1 MSSTNTGAIFNV
13 EEATGKE
20 RAMLETTA
28 AQARLDA
35 PNLAT
40 AEKIDANAEK
50 EHQAA
55 VEAAHLAQKFTAQP
69 AGQTA
74 GSPTINA
81 SIPSATD
88 SFVNAETASGKGRSE
103 IETTAAQAVHQAPD
117 FTSAFQAEHN
127 ARREQE
133 AAKQAAA
140 TAKTMGRKMTGEPS
154 TAAAEYHSPTD
165 AAVAEGKRDVEQAKA
180 VGAGYVE
187 QAKQM
192 VSSTVEAAQSFVS
205 GSIQNPADRELAT
218 GTGTTTGTGKTVT
231 EVGADTFA
239 SLQVMAENALKAAQP
254 VVQSAYT
261 TVVETAQPVV
271 SSATQSTK
279 EYIASAKATGLESP
293 PTDTNLKAASE
304 HNIPSKTAPLQT
316 GSAVVDT
323 PYDRAATQPT
333 PQN

>member
-40 AEKIDANAEK
+40 AEKIDKNAER

-55 VEAAHLAQKFTAQP
+55 VEAARVAQKFTGEP
-69 AGQTA
+69 TSLNA
-74 GSPTINA
+74 GSTPVNA

-88 SFVNAETASGKGRSE
+88 NFVNSQSPSGNQRSE
-103 IETTAAQAVHQAPD
+103 IQTTAAQAVHQAPD
-117 FTSAFQAEHN
+117 FSTAFQAESN
-127 ARREQE
+127 ARKEQE
-133 AAKQAAA
+133 AAKQAAV
-140 TAKTMGRKMTGEPS
+140 TAKTMGRKMTGEPT
-154 TAAAEYHSPTD
+154 TAAAAYHSPTD
-165 AAVAEGKRDVEQAKA
+165 AAVAEGKHDIEQAKA
-180 VGAGYVE
+180 VGAGYVA

-205 GSIQNPADRELAT
+205 GNSQNPTDGDVMT
-218 GTGTTTGTGKTVT
+218 GTGTGTGKTVT
-231 EVGADTFA
+231 EIGADTFA
-239 SLQVMAENALKAAQP
+239 SLQVMAENALKVAQP

-261 TVVETAQPVV
+261 TIVDTAQPVV
-271 SSATQSTK
+271 SSATQATK

-293 PTDTNLKAASE
+293 PADTKLKPASE

-316 GSAVVDT
+316 GSAIVDS
-323 PYDRAATQPT
+323 PYDRAATKPT

>member
-40 AEKIDANAEK
+40 AEKIDANAER

-55 VEAAHLAQKFTAQP
+55 VEAARMAQKFTGEP
-69 AGQTA
+69 AGLQS
-74 GSPTINA
+74 GSAPMNA

-88 SFVNAETASGKGRSE
+88 SFVNAQSPAGNQHSE
-103 IETTAAQAVHQAPD
+103 IQTTAAQAVHQAPD
-117 FTSAFQAEHN
+117 FSTAYQAESN
-127 ARREQE
+127 ARQEQE

-140 TAKTMGRKMTGEPS
+140 AAKTMGRKMTGEPS
-154 TAAAEYHSPTD
+154 TAAAPYHSPTD
-165 AAVAEGKRDVEQAKA
+165 AAVAEGKHDVEQAKA
-180 VGAGYVE
+180 VGAGYVA

-205 GSIQNPADRELAT
+205 GNFQNPSEVGYAT
-218 GTGTTTGTGKTVT
+218 GTGTGTGSGKTVT

-271 SSATQSTK
+271 NSATQATK
-279 EYIASAKATGLESP
+279 EYIASAKATGLEST
-293 PTDTNLKAASE
+293 PTDTKLKPASE

-316 GSAVVDT
+316 GSVVVDS
-323 PYDRAATQPT
+323 PYDRAATKPT
-333 PQN
+333 SQN